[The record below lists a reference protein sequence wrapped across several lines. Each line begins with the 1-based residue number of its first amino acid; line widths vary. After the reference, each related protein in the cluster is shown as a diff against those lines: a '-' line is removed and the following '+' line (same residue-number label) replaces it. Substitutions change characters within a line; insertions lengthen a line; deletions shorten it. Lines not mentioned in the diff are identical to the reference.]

1 MPVLS
6 KKSVMLWMQAMAC
19 GLALAVSPTV
29 SLAAD
34 KQASFVI
41 DGNTGAILH
50 AQQEDEPR
58 YPASLTKMMTLYMAF
73 EEMKAGRMS
82 EDTMLTISVN
92 AASMAPSK
100 LGLDVGERISLGN
113 AIKAVV
119 TKSANDMAC
128 AIAESISGSEAE
140 FARRMTKRARD
151 IGMANTTFRNASGL
165 PDPRQLT
172 TARDMVTL
180 GLRLR
185 DDFPDRY
192 SVFQLR
198 SFSYGGKTYRNHNT
212 LMNGFGG
219 MDGIKT
225 GYTRA
230 SGFNL
235 VSSVQRDGKYVVGS
249 VFGGASAGVRNA
261 HMRVVLFRALG
272 KASTEKTRKSGPVLV
287 ARSKPARAP
296 EPPAPLPAK
305 TPAVQVAA
313 APVVAKKQDKK
324 AKAEAKAQA
333 LSTAMA
339 QTPAPETPAPEASQA
354 AATPDQPP
362 AADPAIKIAKVKAVM
377 VAAQTAGA
385 PPAPGGTAPAAQP
398 PPQRQP
404 PQFVAASAAPRLDL
418 GSRAAPTPGTQAA
431 PAPAKSAETNESVV
445 LKARRPGTLEDQI
458 AALSATPPSQPQPM
472 PERLGMKP
480 TQGDP
485 QENSKRD
492 TGEQHA
498 RSIMGANAATPPQEP
513 KPAPLAR
520 AGGNYLIQ
528 VGAFASAEEAKRHL
542 ESVRN
547 RADVLRNRPSL
558 AEQAQVGSKQVY
570 RARFAE
576 FDSAGANAA
585 CTTLRQ
591 QKVDCMV
598 LKGQ

>member
-1 MPVLS
+1 
-6 KKSVMLWMQAMAC
+6 MQAVAC
-19 GLALAVSPTV
+19 TLALAVSPTV
-29 SLAAD
+29 SHAAD

-41 DGNTGAILH
+41 DGNTGAVLH
-50 AQQEDEPR
+50 AQQENEPR
-58 YPASLTKMMTLYMAF
+58 YPASLTKMMTIYMAF

-119 TKSANDMAC
+119 TKSANDIAC
-128 AIAESISGSEAE
+128 AIAEAISGSEAE

-151 IGMANTTFRNASGL
+151 IGMASTTFRNASGL

-185 DDFPDRY
+185 DDFPDRF

-272 KASTEKTRKSGPVLV
+272 NASTEKTRKSGPVLI

-305 TPAVQVAA
+305 APVVQAAA
-313 APVVAKKQDKK
+313 APVIAKKPDKK

-339 QTPAPETPAPEASQA
+339 PPPVPQPV
-354 AATPDQPP
+354 ATSDQPP
-362 AADPAIKIAKVKAVM
+362 AADPAIRIAKVKAVM

-385 PPAPGGTAPAAQP
+385 PAPGAGSAAPAAQP

-404 PQFVAASAAPRLDL
+404 PQFVSASATPRLDL
-418 GSRAAPTPGTQAA
+418 GSRAAPSPGAPA
-431 PAPAKSAETNESVV
+431 VPAPAARSAEANESVV
-445 LKARRPGTLEDQI
+445 LKARRPGTLDDQI
-458 AALSATPPSQPQPM
+458 AALSAPPAQ
-472 PERLGMKP
+472 PERLGMRP
-480 TQGDP
+480 AQAGPEVDP
-485 QENSKRD
+485 QRD
-492 TGEQHA
+492 IGEQQPRA
-498 RSIMGANAATPPQEP
+498 LMGTQAATPPSRQA
-513 KPAPLAR
+513 KPAAPVAR

-528 VGAFASAEEAKRHL
+528 VGAFASAAEAKRHL
-542 ESVRN
+542 ESVRG

-576 FDSAGANAA
+576 FDSAGATAA

>member
-1 MPVLS
+1 MPVLN
-6 KKSVMLWMQAMAC
+6 KKSVMLWMQVMAC
-19 GLALAVSPTV
+19 SLALAVSPTV
-29 SLAAD
+29 SRAAD

-82 EDTMLTISVN
+82 EDTMLTVSVN

-128 AIAESISGSEAE
+128 AIAEAISGSEAE

-151 IGMANTTFRNASGL
+151 IGMASTTFRNASGL

-185 DDFPDRY
+185 DDFPDRFA
-192 SVFQLR
+192 VFQLR

-272 KASTEKTRKSGPVLV
+272 NASTEKTRKAGPVLV

-305 TPAVQVAA
+305 APVVQAAA
-313 APVVAKKQDKK
+313 APVVAKKPDKK

-339 QTPAPETPAPEASQA
+339 QSPAPQA
-354 AATPDQPP
+354 TATPDQPP

-385 PPAPGGTAPAAQP
+385 PPGAGNAAPAAHP

-418 GSRAAPTPGTQAA
+418 GSRAAPSPGAQAA

-445 LKARRPGTLEDQI
+445 LKARPPGTLEDQI
-458 AALSATPPSQPQPM
+458 AALSAPPSQPQPM

-485 QENSKRD
+485 PEDFKRD

-498 RSIMGANAATPPQEP
+498 RSIMGANAATPPQQP
-513 KPAPLAR
+513 KPAPVAR
-520 AGGNYLIQ
+520 AAGNYLIQ

-547 RADVLRNRPSL
+547 RADVLKNRPSL
-558 AEQAQVGSKQVY
+558 AEQARVGSKQVY

-576 FDSAGANAA
+576 FDSAGATAA